1 MSLSWSFSKT
11 ITFGGGCVF
20 LCLHICIRVNVCV
33 RLPVSVRACA
43 SVCVVLYCTTWTI
56 AHANDKKNITK
67 DIHIFTKANFPRTT
81 LIGVYGVARIRLVLC
96 DCRWLPTDVAFTRN
110 TNKYTHIKT
119 KTQRNLIQFRM
130 TPQKKILFIMAHAYD
145 RERERVRGGESGSRK
160 L

>member
-1 MSLSWSFSKT
+1 MYF
-11 ITFGGGCVF
+11 V
-20 LCLHICIRVNVCV
+20 CLF
-33 RLPVSVRACA
+33 VRAL
-43 SVCVVLYCTTWTI
+43 VFVLYCTVQLEQSRTQMT
-56 AHANDKKNITK
+56 KKNITK